1 MPKFMFV
8 FERLYLKVAL
18 VGLNLILDHKCQISL
33 DVLFCNFLALFFVNF
48 CMCVILIL
56 WNKQFVNQFLLN
68 VF

>member
-8 FERLYLKVAL
+8 FERLYLKV
-18 VGLNLILDHKCQISL
+18 GLIGSNLILDHKRQISL
-33 DVLFCNFLALFFVNF
+33 HVVFCIFLALFVNF

-68 VF
+68 VS